1 MQENLEGKRKLK
13 VLKTSTI
20 AISSVVFVEAILG
33 LAVGSLAILSDGLHA
48 LLDTLTMLGLFIATS
63 ASLKPPDAEHMYGH
77 EKFESLGGFIGGIM
91 LIGTAIWIML
101 EAIPR
106 IIENQPYI
114 NPELEFT
121 GFIAIGYTFCVDF
134 FRVGTLRKTAKS
146 ESATMKAG
154 FYHAI
159 ADLGSTLI
167 ALLGFGLATRGFYRG
182 DSIASMILSLLLAY
196 LSIRLVWN
204 SGIELSDAI
213 SKDVAEKVMKEIL
226 GTEGVCKCEKLRV
239 RKAGEKTFV
248 EATVKVPEDMN
259 LEEAHTLASKIEANI
274 KNSLGNVETTIHIEP
289 LTEIRTEKL
298 VETLAAEVKGVKET
312 HKINAVHADGRL
324 YITLHARVDPR
335 LSIQE
340 AHEIAEK
347 IESKIN
353 EKISNVENITVHI
366 EPFSAKLPK
375 GAKIDENEVAKIIH
389 RTLEDFP
396 QTLRLKRIV
405 TYVADGKR
413 YLNIDCSF
421 TSQISVEDA
430 HKIAS
435 QIERKLRRQFAETI
449 VTVHME
455 PH

>member
-114 NPELEFT
+114 NTELEFT

-366 EPFSAKLPK
+366 EPFSAKSPK